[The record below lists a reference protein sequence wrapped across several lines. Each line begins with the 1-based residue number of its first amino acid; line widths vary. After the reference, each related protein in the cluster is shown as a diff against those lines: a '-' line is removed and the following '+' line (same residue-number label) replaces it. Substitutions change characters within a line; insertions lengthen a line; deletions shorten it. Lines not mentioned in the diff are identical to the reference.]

1 MHCEPVET
9 QCFASGFTIKI
20 QGIARNET
28 QGIARNE
35 TQELHVM
42 RRKALHVRRRKAL
55 RLYQPTNQPT
65 NKI

>member
-9 QCFASGFTIKI
+9 QCIASVFTIK
-20 QGIARNET
+20 T

-35 TQELHVM
+35 TQELHVR

-55 RLYQPTNQPT
+55 RLYQPTN
-65 NKI
+65 K